1 MKVDEILR
9 HKPKVLTQD
18 QREFYFEN
26 GYLLLESI
34 VTKEWLDI
42 LRKTTDEKINNS
54 RKLTVSDEIYDL
66 L

>member
-34 VTKEWLDI
+34 VTKERNAD
-42 LRKTTDEKINNS
+42 K
-54 RKLTVSDEIYDL
+54 
-66 L
+66 